1 MICHKYSTEEK
12 EEEGEEEV
20 KVLGQDLWKLLF
32 HNLYVFYSYVLN

>member
-1 MICHKYSTEEK
+1 MICHEYSTKEK

-20 KVLGQDLWKLLF
+20 KVLGQDLWF